1 MLFSEKFFIFTL
13 NFPIYK
19 RLKQTNGEMKQFDSS
34 LLHDKLK
41 EYFGF
46 SSFKGNQE
54 AVIRNVLEGK
64 DTFVLMPTGGGK
76 SLCYQL
82 PALLMDGVAIVIS
95 PLIALMK
102 NQVDAMRTFSAES
115 GIAHFLNSSLNKT
128 AVAQVRA
135 DVLAGKT
142 KLLYFAP
149 ESLTKEDNVA
159 FLHKIKVSFYAI
171 DEAHCISEWGH
182 DFRPEYRRIRP
193 IINEIGTAPLIALTA
208 TATPKVQMDIQKNLG
223 MSDASVFKS
232 SFNRPNLYYEI
243 RPKRNVD
250 HDIIR
255 FIKQNEGKSG
265 IIYCLSRKKVEE
277 LTELLVANGI
287 RARAYHAGMDAATRA
302 ANQDDFLM
310 ERVEVIVATIAFGMG
325 IDKPD
330 VRYVIHYDI
339 PKSLEGYYQETGR
352 AGRDGGEG
360 HCLTFYSYKDIQKLE
375 KFMQGKP
382 IAEQE
387 IGKLLLLETVSYA
400 ESSMCRRKTLLHYFG
415 EEYTEENCGNCD
427 NCRNPKPKI
436 DARAALKMA
445 LEALRDIGDKFKAD
459 YLINV
464 LTGKTTA
471 LIKSYG
477 HNKSKWFGAGA
488 EHDARFWG
496 AVLRQALI
504 LGLVDKNIENYGLI
518 SVNRKGENFIAMPF
532 PVTVTLDHDYDEEE
546 KEAEAVVP
554 MGKGGAA
561 DEELFAMLKDLRKKV
576 AKQHGLPPFVIFQ
589 DPSLEDMAVQ
599 YPITIEE
606 MQNITGVGVGKAR
619 KFGEEFV
626 KLIKAY
632 VEEKEI
638 IRPQDMIVKSVG
650 NKSGNKIFII
660 QSIDRKMDF
669 EDIARAKDLDFDELL
684 TEIEGIVN
692 SGTKLDISYYLRDF
706 MDEDKIEDI
715 YLYFKEDA
723 QSDSLD
729 AAIDELGADY
739 TEEEI
744 RLVRIK
750 FICEQ
755 GN

>member
-1 MLFSEKFFIFTL
+1 
-13 NFPIYK
+13 
-19 RLKQTNGEMKQFDSS
+19 MKQFESS

-82 PALLMDGVAIVIS
+82 PAMLMEGVAIVIS

-193 IINEIGTAPLIALTA
+193 IINEIGAAPLIALTA
-208 TATPKVQMDIQKNLG
+208 TATPKVQLDIQKNLG

-287 RARAYHAGMDAATRA
+287 RALAYHAGMDAATRA

-360 HCLTFYSYKDIQKLE
+360 YCLTFYSYKDIQKLE

-488 EHDARFWG
+488 EHDVRFWG

-723 QSDSLD
+723 ESDSLD

>member
-1 MLFSEKFFIFTL
+1 
-13 NFPIYK
+13 
-19 RLKQTNGEMKQFDSS
+19 MKQFESS

-82 PALLMDGVAIVIS
+82 PAMLMEGVAIVIS

-193 IINEIGTAPLIALTA
+193 IINEIGAAPLIALTA
-208 TATPKVQMDIQKNLG
+208 TATPKVQLDIQKNLG

-243 RPKRNVD
+243 RPKGDVD
-250 HDIIR
+250 RDIIR

-287 RARAYHAGMDAATRA
+287 RALAYHAGMDAATRA

-360 HCLTFYSYKDIQKLE
+360 YCLTFYSYKDIQKLE

-400 ESSMCRRKTLLHYFG
+400 ESSMCRRKTLLHYFS

-488 EHDARFWG
+488 EHDVRFWG

-723 QSDSLD
+723 ESDSLD

>member
-1 MLFSEKFFIFTL
+1 M
-13 NFPIYK
+13 
-19 RLKQTNGEMKQFDSS
+19 
-34 LLHDKLK
+34 
-41 EYFGF
+41 
-46 SSFKGNQE
+46 
-54 AVIRNVLEGK
+54 
-64 DTFVLMPTGGGK
+64 
-76 SLCYQL
+76 
-82 PALLMDGVAIVIS
+82 MDGVAIVIS

-102 NQVDAMRTFSAES
+102 NQVDAMRTFSADS

-135 DVLAGKT
+135 DVLSGKT

-193 IINEIGTAPLIALTA
+193 IINEIGPAPLIALTA
-208 TATPKVQMDIQKNLG
+208 TATPKVQLDIQKNLG

-243 RPKRNVD
+243 RPKHNVD
-250 HDIIR
+250 RDIIR

-287 RARAYHAGMDAATRA
+287 KALAYHAGMDAATRA
-302 ANQDDFLM
+302 ANQDHFLM
-310 ERVEVIVATIAFGMG
+310 ERADVIVATIAFGMG

-360 HCLTFYSYKDIQKLE
+360 YCLTFYSYKDIQKLE

-387 IGKLLLLETVSYA
+387 IGKLLLQETVSYA

-427 NCRNPKPKI
+427 NCRNPRPKI
-436 DARAALKMA
+436 DAKAALKML
-445 LEALRDIGDKFKAD
+445 LEALRDIGDKFKGD
-459 YLINV
+459 YLVNV

-477 HNKSKWFGAGA
+477 HNKSKWFGVGA
-488 EHDARFWG
+488 EHDATFWG

-532 PVTVTLDHDYDEEE
+532 PVTVTLDHNYDEEE
-546 KEAEAVVP
+546 REAEAVAP

-561 DEELFAMLKDLRKKV
+561 DEELFSMLKDLRKKV

-599 YPITIEE
+599 YPITLEE

-619 KFGEEFV
+619 KFGEEFI

-692 SGTKLDISYYLRDF
+692 SGTKLDISYYLREF

-723 QSDSLD
+723 ESDSLD

-750 FICEQ
+750 FMCEQ

>member
-1 MLFSEKFFIFTL
+1 
-13 NFPIYK
+13 
-19 RLKQTNGEMKQFDSS
+19 MKQNESS

-54 AVIRNVLEGK
+54 AVIRNVLEGN

-82 PALLMDGVAIVIS
+82 PALIMDGVAIVIS

-102 NQVDAMRTFSAES
+102 NQVDAMRTFSADS

-135 DVLAGKT
+135 DVLSGKT

-193 IINEIGTAPLIALTA
+193 IINEIGPAPLIALTA
-208 TATPKVQMDIQKNLG
+208 TATPKVQLDIQKNLG

-243 RPKRNVD
+243 RPKHNVD
-250 HDIIR
+250 RDIIR

-287 RARAYHAGMDAATRA
+287 RALAYHAGMDASTRA

-360 HCLTFYSYKDIQKLE
+360 YCLTFYSYKDIQKLE

-692 SGTKLDISYYLRDF
+692 SGTKLDISYYLREF

-723 QSDSLD
+723 ESDSLD

-750 FICEQ
+750 FMCEQ

>member
-1 MLFSEKFFIFTL
+1 MANSTTNNADML
-13 NFPIYK
+13 Y
-19 RLKQTNGEMKQFDSS
+19 
-34 LLHDKLK
+34 DKLK

-54 AVIRNVLEGK
+54 AVIRNVLAGN

-76 SLCYQL
+76 SLCCQL
-82 PALLMDGVAIVIS
+82 PAMLMDGVAIVIS

-102 NQVDAMRTFSAES
+102 NQVDAMRTFSTES
-115 GIAHFLNSSLNKT
+115 GIAHFLNSSLNKS
-128 AVAQVRA
+128 AIQQVRD

-159 FLHKIKVSFYAI
+159 FLRKIKISFYAI

-193 IINEIGTAPLIALTA
+193 IINDIGQAPLIALTA

-223 MSDASVFKS
+223 MSDATVFKS
-232 SFNRPNLYYEI
+232 SFNRPNLYYEL
-243 RPKRNVD
+243 RPKNDAER
-250 HDIIR
+250 DIIR
-255 FIKQNEGKSG
+255 FIKQHEGKSG

-277 LTELLVANGI
+277 LAELLVANGI
-287 RARAYHAGMDAATRA
+287 KALAYHAGMDAQTRA
-302 ANQDDFLM
+302 NNQDDFLM
-310 ERVEVIVATIAFGMG
+310 ERVDVIVATIAFGMG

-400 ESSMCRRKTLLHYFG
+400 ESSICRRKTLLHYFG
-415 EEYTEENCGNCD
+415 EVYPETNCGCCD
-427 NCRNPKPKI
+427 NCRNPRPRVEAKNE
-436 DARAALKMA
+436 LKMA
-445 LEALRDIGDKFKAD
+445 LEALRDIGDKFKMD
-459 YLINV
+459 HLCN
-464 LTGKTTA
+464 LLMGRTTA
-471 LIKSYG
+471 IIKSYG
-477 HNKSKWFGAGA
+477 HNKLEWFGAGN
-488 EHDARFWG
+488 EKNERFWG

-504 LGLVDKNIENYGLI
+504 MGLIDKNIENYGLI
-518 SVNRKGENFIAMPF
+518 SINDNGEKYIDAPTSVMIAI
-532 PVTVTLDHDYDEEE
+532 DRDYDEEE
-546 KEAEAVVP
+546 REAETVP

-576 AKQHGLPPFVIFQ
+576 AKQHGLPPFVVFQ
-589 DPSLEDMAVQ
+589 DPSLEDMSIQ

-606 MQNITGVGVGKAR
+606 MQNISGVGAGKAR
-619 KFGEEFV
+619 KFGEEFI

-632 VEEKEI
+632 VEEKDI
-638 IRPQDMIVKSVG
+638 VRPQDMVVKSVA
-650 NKSGNKIFII
+650 NKAGNKIFII
-660 QSIDRKMDF
+660 QSIDRKMDL
-669 EDIARAKDLDFDELL
+669 EDIARARDLDFEELL
-684 TEIEGIVN
+684 TEIEGIVRT
-692 SGTKLDISYYLRDF
+692 GTRLDISYYLNYY
-706 MDEDKIEDI
+706 MDDDKIEDI

-723 QSDSLD
+723 ESDSLD
-729 AAIDELGADY
+729 EAIEELGSDY

-750 FICEQ
+750 FMCEQ

>member
-1 MLFSEKFFIFTL
+1 MEQDNDVL
-13 NFPIYK
+13 Y
-19 RLKQTNGEMKQFDSS
+19 
-34 LLHDKLK
+34 DKLK

-46 SSFKGNQE
+46 TSFKGNQE
-54 AVIRNVLEGK
+54 AVIRNLLAGR

-82 PALLMDGVAIVIS
+82 PALLMDGVAIIIS

-102 NQVDAMRTFSAES
+102 NQVDAMRTFSTES

-128 AVAQVRA
+128 AINQVRS

-149 ESLTKEDNVA
+149 ESLTKEDNVS
-159 FLHKIKVSFYAI
+159 FLRKIKISFYAI

-193 IINEIGTAPLIALTA
+193 IINDIGQAPLIALTA

-223 MSDASVFKS
+223 MTDATVFKS
-232 SFNRPNLYYEI
+232 SFNRPNLFYEI
-243 RPKRNVD
+243 RPKFNAER
-250 HDIIR
+250 DIIR
-255 FIKQNEGKSG
+255 FIKQRPGKSG

-277 LTELLVANGI
+277 LAELLVANGI
-287 RARAYHAGMDAATRA
+287 KALAYHAGMDAQTRA
-302 ANQDDFLM
+302 GNQDDFLM
-310 ERVEVIVATIAFGMG
+310 ERVDVIVATIAFGMG

-360 HCLTFYSYKDIQKLE
+360 HCLAFYSYKDIQKLE

-382 IAEQE
+382 LAEQE

-415 EEYTEENCGNCD
+415 EEYTEPNCGCCD
-427 NCRNPKPKI
+427 NCVNPKPKI
-436 DARAALKMA
+436 EAQKEMKLVI
-445 LEALRDIGDKFKAD
+445 EALSAIGDKFKIDHLVA
-459 YLINV
+459 V
-464 LTGKTTA
+464 LTGKVTA
-471 LIKSYG
+471 QVKSYG
-477 HNKSKWFGAGA
+477 HNKLKWFGAG
-488 EHDARFWG
+488 ENHDARFWG
-496 AVLRQALI
+496 AVIRQGLI
-504 LGLVDKNIENYGLI
+504 MGLIDKSIENYGLI
-518 SVNRKGENFIAMPF
+518 SVNDKGRAYMAS
-532 PVTVTLDHDYDEEE
+532 PVSVSITLDHDYDEEE
-546 KEAEAVVP
+546 KEEEVMAAS
-554 MGKGGAA
+554 MGRGAAA

-576 AKQHGLPPFVIFQ
+576 AKKHGLPPFVVFQ
-589 DPSLEDMAVQ
+589 DPSLEDMAIQ
-599 YPITIEE
+599 YPVTLEE
-606 MQNITGVGVGKAR
+606 MQNITGVGAGKAR

-626 KLIKAY
+626 NLIKAY

-638 IRPQDMIVKSVG
+638 VRPQDMVVKSVA

-660 QSIDRKMDF
+660 QAIDRKMDF
-669 EDIARAKDLDFDELL
+669 EDIARAKNLDFDELL
-684 TEIEGIVN
+684 TDIEGIVN
-692 SGTKLDISYYLRDF
+692 SGTKLDISYYIEQY
-706 MDEDKIEDI
+706 MDEDKAEDI

-723 QSDSLD
+723 ESDSLD
-729 AAIDELGADY
+729 AAVEELGADY
-739 TEEEI
+739 TEVEI

-750 FICEQ
+750 FLCEM